1 MIDMYSISGLPKE
14 IKRQNF
20 RDKSQSGIYYHYT
33 SLSTLWAVLDG
44 ECLRATQA
52 CLSNDSE
59 EIAKGKHL
67 IEEIYH
73 KQNTIPSKP
82 ISKSKVLFDETEKNI
97 DCYIICF
104 CGEDD
109 KLSQWRAYCR
119 NDGVSIG
126 FAFDGTEPY
135 YYFSDQTHDIQSG
148 HAAELSPVWY
158 LDENNNVRN
167 RSAKGIVSKKV
178 LKADIIKRLQEIED
192 MSDEH
197 HEEDFLLSAIPLI
210 KHAGFYE
217 EEEHRLLIRNTQLEH
232 GGDTEFPLDRYVQY
246 HLDGDVKKPYLNIR
260 FGRNYPEEPSK
271 TVKTTLHSSDPLEH
285 VQYVEVYGIDR
296 EIIDA
301 LQSAISPIKV
311 ITHTGN
317 GNKQIIIGPARES
330 IQKKVFIQIDSIVNG
345 GIKSANNTAIKI
357 WCQGHLP
364 IRSIRVSPCE
374 NQAQVI
380 RSIKHYCLHKKY
392 WLKYVEVCGSSIP
405 YRRPR

>member
-1 MIDMYSISGLPKE
+1 MYSISGLPNI

-20 RDKSQSGIYYHYT
+20 LNKSKPGIYYHYT

-52 CLSNDSE
+52 CFSNDSE
-59 EIAKGKHL
+59 EVAKGRHL
-67 IEEIYH
+67 IAEIYH
-73 KQNTIPSKP
+73 NKNNTSDK
-82 ISKSKVLFDETEKNI
+82 SLTNHSKVLFDETEKNI
-97 DCYIICF
+97 DCYIVCF

-135 YYFSDQTHDIQSG
+135 YYFADQPHNIQSG
-148 HAAELSPVWY
+148 HSVELSSVWY
-158 LDENNNVRN
+158 LDENSTIPT
-167 RSAKGIVSKKV
+167 RSGKPIVTKEA
-178 LKADIIKRLQEIED
+178 LKDDIIKRLQEIEE

-217 EEEHRLLIRNTQLEH
+217 EDEHRLLIRNTQLEH
-232 GGDTEFPLDRYVQY
+232 GGDTEFPLDCYVQY
-246 HLDGDVKKPYLNIR
+246 RPDGDIKIPYLNIR
-260 FGRNYPEEPSK
+260 FGRNYPEESTK
-271 TVKTTLHSSDPLEH
+271 TAKSTSHSADPLES
-285 VQYVEVYGIDR
+285 VQYVELYDVDKKIATA
-296 EIIDA
+296 I
-301 LQSAISPIKV
+301 QTAISPIKV
-311 ITHTGN
+311 IVHSGN
-317 GNKQIIIGPARES
+317 GCPQIVVGPAQES
-330 IQKKVFIQIDSIVNG
+330 TQKEIFNKIDNIANG
-345 GIKSANNTAIKI
+345 DSKDFNNCTVKI

-374 NQAQVI
+374 NQDQVI

-392 WLKYVEVCGSSIP
+392 WLKYVDVYGSSIP